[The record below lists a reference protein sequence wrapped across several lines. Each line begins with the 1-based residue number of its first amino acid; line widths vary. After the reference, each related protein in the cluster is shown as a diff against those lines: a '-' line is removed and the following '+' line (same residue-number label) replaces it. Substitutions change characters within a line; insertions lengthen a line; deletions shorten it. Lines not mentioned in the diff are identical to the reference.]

1 MPKIEEQRN
10 PRDFFIIDTR
20 TPTTA
25 VPGQPNPGR
34 DYRDINILANDE
46 YRELATMNPR
56 DHAQL
61 QVDGGAPINVRMN
74 AKNYHDM
81 VHMTPEVF
89 QYQTEKRV
97 DPKTGKE
104 VPTGLIWIPKEKVDD
119 ARRIFNLLKGIDK
132 DVSWELTGLSLSEEE
147 LRESPKNHPAPVG
160 GLQKKTK
167 A

>member
-1 MPKIEEQRN
+1 MPQIQETRN

-34 DYRDINILANDE
+34 DFKDLNLLANAD
-46 YRELATMNPR
+46 YREMASLHPK

-61 QVDGGAPINVRMN
+61 QVDGGAPINIRMN
-74 AKNYHDM
+74 VKNYHDM

-89 QYQTEKRV
+89 QYQVEKRT
-97 DPKTGKE
+97 DSNGKE
-104 VPTGLIWIPKEKVDD
+104 ISTGLIWIPKDKIDD
-119 ARRIFNLLKGIDK
+119 ARRIFNLLKKMDK

-147 LRESPKNHPAPVG
+147 LKQKPSEQASPVG
-160 GLQKKTK
+160 GLQKKASK
-167 A
+167 